1 MELNAVNIIYLFFR
15 LAPFIIVSYFSL
27 SSIFNQDLKG
37 LIYLVGVL
45 LACFASII
53 LGNSLPNIQS
63 MAGLG
68 LSSPACKVLTLNR
81 DGSFSKIPLGLSI
94 ICYTFIYFVFIIVK
108 FQLTM
113 YNLPTLIFFPVLIV
127 ADFVWN
133 MWNSCF
139 GIFELV
145 VAIIVG
151 SLSGLLW
158 ANVIDR
164 IGKPELFFLNVGSDK
179 TVCHRPTKQLFKC
192 TFKKPD
198 SD

>member
-1 MELNAVNIIYLFFR
+1 MELNVVNVIYLFFR

-53 LGNSLPNIQS
+53 IGNTMPNITS
-63 MAGLG
+63 MGINSA
-68 LSSPACKVLTLNR
+68 PACRILTLNR
-81 DGSFSKIPLGLSI
+81 DGTFSKIPLGLSM
-94 ICYTFIYFVFIIVK
+94 ICYTFIYFVYVIVK

-113 YNLPTLIFFPVLIV
+113 YNLPTLIFFPILIV

-133 MWNSCF
+133 TINSCF

-145 VAIIVG
+145 LAVIVG

-158 ANVIDR
+158 AHVVDR
-164 IGKPELFFLNVGSDK
+164 IGKPDLFFLNVGSDK
-179 TVCHRPTKQLFKC
+179 TVCQRPTKQLFKC
-192 TFKKPD
+192 TFKKPE